1 MRNINMVER
10 LTETHLQS
18 LLIGAEILGCGG
30 GGPPEWVSGMI
41 SNVLKQGKQFV
52 LIDPEEIP
60 DDKLVVIVGRVGGG
74 ISEEMEKKVLRL
86 KKIHENPEFI
96 AVEELSKFL
105 GEKPYAFLPSEI
117 GAGNVALPLCIAAM
131 NNAVT
136 IDGDACGRAKPEIAI
151 STTNIF
157 GLSPTPLA
165 IVSPFGDVMILK
177 EAVDDSRV
185 EDICRQMAVVSG
197 GLCGVCR
204 LPVRGKDVKKAIIHN
219 SISRAIA
226 IGKAILESQTRNED
240 PVKTFIEVSGGYE
253 LFRGIVEDWTRT
265 KAGAF
270 MEGYVFI
277 KGIEKYSG
285 HRMKVWYKNEFL
297 ISWLNDEP
305 FVTCPDLI
313 CIVDS
318 RTSRGLSN
326 WINNVKDNIGKRV
339 VVVGM
344 KCADVWRTDKGL
356 QLFGPEHFGFDIK
369 YIPIEKLVDL
379 KL

>member
-1 MRNINMVER
+1 MVKK
-10 LTETHLQS
+10 LTKKHLKS
-18 LLIGAEILGCGG
+18 LLIGAEMLGCGG
-30 GGPPEWVSGMI
+30 GGPPEWVAGMI
-41 SNVLKQGKQFV
+41 SNVLEQGKQFL
-52 LIDPEEIP
+52 LIDPEEMP

-74 ISEEMEKKVLRL
+74 ISEEMEKKVTKL
-86 KKIHENPEFI
+86 KRIYDNPEFI

-117 GAGNVALPLCIAAM
+117 GAGNTALPLCIAAM
-131 NNAVT
+131 NDAVT

-177 EAVDDSRV
+177 ESVGDSRV
-185 EDICRQMAVVSG
+185 EDICRQMAITSG

-204 LPVRGKDVKKAIIHN
+204 LPTRGKDIKNAIVHN
-219 SISRAIA
+219 SISKAIA
-226 IGKAILESQTRNED
+226 IGEAIIKSQTRNED
-240 PVKTFIEVSGGYE
+240 PVKAFIESSGGYE
-253 LFRGIVEDWTRT
+253 LFKGTVDGWTRT

-270 MEGYVFI
+270 MEGYVSI
-277 KGIEKYSG
+277 KGVGKFSG
-285 HRMKVWYKNEFL
+285 QRMKIWYKNEFL

-318 RTSRGLSN
+318 YTSKGLSN
-326 WINNVKDNIGKRV
+326 WVDDVKDNIGRSV
-339 VVVGM
+339 AVVGI
-344 KCADVWRTDKGL
+344 KCADIWRTDKGL
-356 QLFGPEHFGFDIK
+356 RLFGPEHFGFNIK
-369 YIPIEKLVDL
+369 HTPIEKLINAKV
-379 KL
+379 

>member
-1 MRNINMVER
+1 MFKE
-10 LTETHLQS
+10 LTKKHLKS

-30 GGPPEWVSGMI
+30 GGPPEWVIRMI
-41 SNVLKQGKQFV
+41 SDIQKKKKRFLLV
-52 LIDPEEIP
+52 DPKEVP

-74 ISEEMEKKVLRL
+74 ISEEIEKKVAKL
-86 KKIHENPEFI
+86 KRVYDKPEFI

-117 GAGNVALPLCIAAM
+117 GAGNTALPLCIAAM
-131 NNAVT
+131 NDAIT

-157 GLSPTPLA
+157 RLSPTPLA

-177 EAVDDSRV
+177 ESADDSRV
-185 EDICRQMAVVSG
+185 EDICRQMAIASG

-204 LPVRGKDVKKAIIHN
+204 LPTRGKDIKNAIVHN
-219 SISRAIA
+219 SISKAIA
-226 IGKAILESQTRNED
+226 IGEAIIKNQTRNGD
-240 PVKTFIEVSGGYE
+240 PVKAFIESSGGYE
-253 LFRGIVEDWTRT
+253 LFKGTVDGWTRI

-270 MEGYVFI
+270 MEGYVSI
-277 KGIEKYSG
+277 KGAGRFSG
-285 HRMKVWYKNEFL
+285 QRMKIWYKNEFL

-318 RTSRGLSN
+318 YTSKGLSN
-326 WINNVKDNIGKRV
+326 WIDDVKDNIGRSV
-339 VVVGM
+339 VVVGI
-344 KCADVWRTDKGL
+344 KCADIWRTDKGL
-356 QLFGPEHFGFDIK
+356 RLFGPEHFGFDIK
-369 YIPIEKLVDL
+369 YTPIEKLINAKV
-379 KL
+379 